1 MKKFPDND
9 AFKKINKLVFEFN
22 KRLSYPWTVHFDD
35 IESKLKCDGMLYNAQ
50 IRCNMNTDNLWHY
63 YVSNQ
68 SKFNAKHNY
77 TYLLWMN
84 GDKEL
89 RLRKYD
95 YVKGYWIDVFSY
107 KSKTFSTIQEINNF
121 FVETNHIVEKDI
133 INCI

>member
-1 MKKFPDND
+1 
-9 AFKKINKLVFEFN
+9 
-22 KRLSYPWTVHFDD
+22 
-35 IESKLKCDGMLYNAQ
+35 
-50 IRCNMNTDNLWHY
+50 MNTDNLWHY

-68 SKFNAKHNY
+68 SKFNAKHNC

-95 YVKGYWIDVFSY
+95 CVKGYWIDVFSY